1 MSILSCSP
9 LSPMVEEKGF
19 PKGSPTFSVLLGPLE
34 ACLPYLTPLES
45 GSNKPLTYTFAHQI
59 RGLVYYHT
67 ETCTSAQDL
76 LFAAR
81 CDGFVNRLLVPPSG
95 LGKSTFY
102 EANASRGSTQMIEL
116 VDRLSK
122 KASKCVGRSYAELGH
137 LVVIDGSLIGAC
149 LSMTW
154 ADYLGDVRKAKMH
167 LGLDLSG
174 SIPRKMILTEGRGAE
189 RPFVSHLL
197 KEGETGVLDRG
208 YQDHQRFD
216 AWIAEGKHIVVR
228 LKKNTKWEVIEALP
242 FEKGTSIFFFS
253 KVLLGDPVH
262 RMTHPVYLIGFKS
275 RGKTYWIATD
285 REDLTA
291 EQIAFI
297 FSLRWQVE
305 TFFAWWKKHLKVYH
319 LISRNPHGVLVQLLS
334 GLITYLLL
342 VIYFHQRYGQRPCV
356 KYLRQLRWDIRHETQ
371 PPTLVH
377 IYLVIQTDTRLS
389 PLIFLWLLNPA
400 IF

>member
-262 RMTHPVYLIGFKS
+262 RMTHPVYLIGFES

-377 IYLVIQTDTRLS
+377 IYLVM
-389 PLIFLWLLNPA
+389 PA
-400 IF
+400 PHRQIRGYLH

>member
-1 MSILSCSP
+1 M
-9 LSPMVEEKGF
+9 
-19 PKGSPTFSVLLGPLE
+19 
-34 ACLPYLTPLES
+34 
-45 GSNKPLTYTFAHQI
+45 
-59 RGLVYYHT
+59 
-67 ETCTSAQDL
+67 
-76 LFAAR
+76 
-81 CDGFVNRLLVPPSG
+81 NRLLVPPSG

-116 VDRLSK
+116 VDLSACNAQAGRLSK

-228 LKKNTKWEVIEALP
+228 LKKNTKWKVIEALP

-262 RMTHPVYLIGFKS
+262 RMTHPVYLIGFES

-319 LISRNPHGVLVQLLS
+319 LTCLCVARLPARSAQAGRQVSRNPHGVLVQLLS

-377 IYLVIQTDTRLS
+377 IYLVIQTCLRRSAAGRQIRGYLH
-389 PLIFLWLLNPA
+389 
-400 IF
+400 